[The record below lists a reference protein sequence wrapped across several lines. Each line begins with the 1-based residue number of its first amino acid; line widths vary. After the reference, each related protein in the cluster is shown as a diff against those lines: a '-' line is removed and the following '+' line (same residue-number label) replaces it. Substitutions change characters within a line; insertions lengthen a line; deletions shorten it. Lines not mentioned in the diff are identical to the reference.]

1 MRKLLLG
8 IAACTLLACSDG
20 KDKTPLDAG
29 STKADA
35 SRPDPNPDARAEDD
49 AQVTEDDAAVDAA
62 APSALDRPPEGLE
75 RPPTRLPDDLRPP
88 R

>member
-8 IAACTLLACSDG
+8 IAVCTLLACSDG
-20 KDKTPLDAG
+20 KDKITADAG
-29 STKADA
+29 PADDA
-35 SRPDPNPDARAEDD
+35 GPAKPDAAKPGPDPEDD
-49 AQVTEDDAAVDAA
+49 AEVAQEDAAPA
-62 APSALDRPPEGLE
+62 SALERPPEALE